1 MSRINCVVYAVKTGT
16 SAKTGKDFQYQT
28 VEIVQSPVRPN
39 VLYRRFLNKPEYVLE
54 PGAYTADVHLVARG
68 FDLVPVF
75 SAFERA

>member
-16 SAKTGKDFQYQT
+16 SAKSGKEFQYQT

-54 PGAYTADVHLVARG
+54 PGSYTAEVFIVAKG

-75 SAFERA
+75 SDFTRA